1 MLLINVTNLYLVG
14 QGYIFTKFLIQFLR
28 WLCLCQLGMRA
39 SLPTEPVYATQNWQ
53 SFSPVY
59 LLVRSLPSFA
69 QFYSTTQVL
78 LQKRDN
84 QQQGQAFKV
93 AMTCYKELILQLA
106 TH

>member
-53 SFSPVY
+53 F
-59 LLVRSLPSFA
+59 LPSL
-69 QFYSTTQVL
+69 SLGKITPILCTVL
-78 LQKRDN
+78 FNDTGAAADKR
-84 QQQGQAFKV
+84 
-93 AMTCYKELILQLA
+93 
-106 TH
+106 